1 MPITGERSFV
11 YGDAEILDRL
21 DARRVEFVEADK
33 VFESRRVEFVDAD
46 EVVESSGNSTTSHV

>member
-1 MPITGERSFV
+1 M

-21 DARRVEFVEADK
+21 DARGVEFVEADK